1 MADHQLSV
9 NSALSDDYIYTSD
22 TILSPT
28 SASPL
33 GAFTTDAGPNAL
45 FARLDGVL
53 CQLSPAAPGKNAAG
67 WEVTE
72 FEKTSGVTQ
81 AAAGVQSDGTIHGF
95 YADDSNLNHIAYDG
109 RSWSDPAALA
119 QCTGLRSVVNPTTGE
134 LVITGVDKDGGLLF
148 VRQTGVGG
156 VWAATSIKFPQSLAG
171 LQPVLAL
178 TSSACDWVM
187 AVPGVAKDGK
197 TGQLDVYQGS
207 PTTLESGPEPV
218 AVDAPV
224 DRVVLAFWQNSS
236 VLFLFT
242 DKNNNLYVN
251 VGTTSNVVKIPNT
264 SVATAAAVVDANNQ
278 IHLYATSPDGQL
290 SVLHQTDWDEMTGPI
305 WSPTIPLAR
314 DTQLLFT
321 DTNPVDAEAFFATD
335 TGGAL
340 MHYRKVEQV
349 DPVSAKAS
357 GKRVWAS
364 GRAQTPGGAKNF
376 QVATYRT
383 QITIRDD
390 RGYPVP
396 NHDISVTA
404 SATASV
410 LVNGLAHTI
419 GPSSPV
425 TVTTNGRGQA
435 TLSTIAS
442 GLDAVKFTFAGD
454 NLPASDPHNPA
465 AGVHNYL
472 QGNGTLNQGTNSARP
487 TFGATTLQNAT
498 VSGKPLAPATQD
510 PNSGTALAQAAVS
523 GIGSMFAVAQ
533 QTGGSS
539 ALAKRGIVGFK
550 IDFSDPARPRYAE
563 YHTDKEFAAARH
575 QLLFREGS
583 IMPDSWWDDI
593 ADFFEDAWEGI
604 KNGVISVVQVV
615 VHVGTAVADLAVQI
629 GDDIA
634 SGVQW
639 LTNVVIG
646 GIEDAVAVIQGILAK
661 IEAFI
666 EMVIDWLKMLFDWG
680 DMWNTMK
687 ALESALD
694 LAFPYVKDRINGATG
709 LTEGFFSSIEKT
721 VSDAFDSVI
730 ARFDKQTLASL
741 SNSTSPLA
749 LRTAGAGVRP
759 ALDVGDITQWI
770 DDVQH
775 NWLFEKI
782 ESFLGGGSI
791 DGFGPLGQPM
801 QTLSDAVATA
811 IDDFAKAFEA
821 LATFIVKSLSD
832 PEDFPNLLV
841 AAFLTAAKEV
851 ALAVLAFLDGII
863 AALLQVM
870 AIACDAVGNVFSR
883 EVEVPFLSSLLGG
896 IASLLGFHMPS
907 FSIKRLICLAIAIP
921 LTIAFKAAHGGS
933 QPFPG
938 GDLPSPSSRL
948 AAADLSPEE
957 VCKYTGAGIAFVW
970 AIFDTGLDTLEDTDL
985 MLYKVIDVVAPVLL
999 SVFTWPDF
1007 VPFSTVKLDT
1017 DAQKADFAN
1026 WMLGYAPVLLSIAFL
1041 CSKNKLSRYEDP
1053 HGKVLIS
1060 AIGAA
1065 QLVAGIVASALDPQ
1079 AAPVVGNII
1088 GPLPALL
1095 QFLRLQSIE
1104 ASTEEV
1110 SKFAKLVVDFFA
1122 GTTVAIAIGSS

>member
-1 MADHQLSV
+1 MANHKLSL

-45 FARLDGVL
+45 FARLDGML

-72 FEKTSGVTQ
+72 FKNTSGVTQ
-81 AAAGVQSDGTIHGF
+81 AVAGVQSDGTVHGF
-95 YADDSNLNHIAYDG
+95 YADDSNLYHIAYDG
-109 RSWSDPAALA
+109 TSWSGPSALA
-119 QCTGLRSVVNPTTGE
+119 HCTGVRSVVNPTTGE

-148 VRQTGVGG
+148 VRQMGSGG
-156 VWAATSIKFPQSLAG
+156 AWAATSIKFPKSLAG

-178 TSSACDWVM
+178 TSGACDWVM
-187 AVPGVAKDGK
+187 AVPGVVEDGK
-197 TGQLDVYQGS
+197 KGQLDVYQGS
-207 PTTLESGPEPV
+207 PTAFESGPEPV

-224 DRVVLAFWQNSS
+224 DQVVLAFWQNAS

-251 VGTTSNVVKIPNT
+251 VGTAGNVVKIPNT
-264 SVATAAAVVDANNQ
+264 SVATAAAVVDASNQ

-290 SVLHQTDWDEMTGPI
+290 SVLHQTDWNETTGPV
-305 WSPTIPLAR
+305 WAPNIPLAR

-340 MHYRKVEQV
+340 MHYRKVDQV

-383 QITIRDD
+383 QITVNDD

-410 LVNGLAHTI
+410 LVKGVAHPI
-419 GPSSPV
+419 GPSTPV

-442 GLDAVKFTFAGD
+442 GIDAVKFTFAGD

-465 AGVHNYL
+465 AGLHNYL

-498 VSGKPLAPATQD
+498 VNGAPLAPATRD
-510 PNSGTALAQAAVS
+510 PNNGTALAQAAVS
-523 GIGSMFAVAQ
+523 GIGSMLGLAQ
-533 QTGGSS
+533 KAGGSG
-539 ALAKRGIVGFK
+539 ALAKRGVVGFK
-550 IDFSDPARPRYAE
+550 IDFSDPARPLYAE
-563 YHTDKEFAAARH
+563 YHTEKDFAAARH
-575 QLLFREGS
+575 QLLFRDGS
-583 IMPDSWWDDI
+583 VMPESWWDDI
-593 ADFFEDAWEGI
+593 ADFFEDAWEGL
-604 KNGVISVVQVV
+604 KNGVISVVHVL

-634 SGVQW
+634 SGVKW
-639 LTNVVIG
+639 LTNVVID
-646 GIEDAVAVIQGILAK
+646 GIETAVTFVQGILAK
-661 IEAFI
+661 IAAFI

-680 DMWNTMK
+680 DMWNTME

-694 LAFPYVKDRINGATG
+694 QAFPYLKDRINAATG
-709 LTEGFFSSIEKT
+709 LTSGFFSSIEKT

-730 ARFDKQTLASL
+730 ARFDKQTLQSL

-749 LRTAGAGVRP
+749 LRAAAGGVRP
-759 ALDVGDITQWI
+759 ALDVGDIMGWI

-782 ESFLGGGSI
+782 ESFLGGDSI
-791 DGFGPLGQPM
+791 DGYGPLNQPM
-801 QTLSDAVATA
+801 QTLAAAFATA
-811 IDDFAKAFEA
+811 LDDFAKAFEA
-821 LATFIVKSLSD
+821 FATFIVKSLSD

-863 AALLQVM
+863 EALLQVM
-870 AIACDAVGNVFSR
+870 AIACDAVGNIFSR

-907 FSIKRLICLAIAIP
+907 FSMKRLICLAIAVP
-921 LTIAFKAAHGGS
+921 LTIAYKAAHDGS
-933 QPFPG
+933 QPFPD
-938 GDLPSPSSRL
+938 GDLPKPSSPL
-948 AAADLSPEE
+948 AADLSSKEL
-957 VCKYTGAGIAFVW
+957 CKYTAAFVALIW
-970 AIFDTGLDTLEDTDL
+970 AGFDTGLDTLENTDL
-985 MLYKVIDVVAPVLL
+985 MLFKVIDVVTPVVLG
-999 SVFTWPDF
+999 VFTWPDF
-1007 VPFSTVKLDT
+1007 DPFSEVKLDT
-1017 DAQKADFAN
+1017 DAEKAGFAN
-1026 WMLGYAPVLLSIAFL
+1026 WMLGYAPALLSIAFL
-1041 CSKNKLSRYEDP
+1041 CSKDKLSRYEDP

-1065 QLVAGIVASALDPQ
+1065 QLVAGIVASAYDPK
-1079 AAPVVGNII
+1079 AALIVGNVI

-1095 QFLRLQSIE
+1095 QFLRLTSIE
-1104 ASTEEV
+1104 GSTGGV
-1110 SKFAKLVVDFFA
+1110 SKAAKLVVDFFA
-1122 GTTVAIAIGSS
+1122 GTTVAIAIAAS